1 MLNISKPL
9 SASQAQT
16 YHQKEFTAA
25 EQNYWKQGDT
35 IQGEWHGKLADTFE
49 LSGAVGAEEFARL
62 SEGQHPQTGKQLV
75 SHRTVHEYRNAD
87 GKMVSPV
94 EHRAGWDATFSAP
107 KSISL
112 TALVGGD
119 DRVREAHREAVNVA
133 LTELERYTQARI
145 GGNNP
150 AETTGQIV
158 AAKFEHDTARPVDGY
173 AAPQLHTHVVVFNMT
188 ERDNGRMRALQPHSL
203 FESQQFATAVYQSH
217 LTYKLRNLGYE
228 IEAGKSGAPDI
239 RGYTPEY
246 LEASSP
252 RRQQIEEAL
261 GRSGFTGPEAAQIAA
276 HNTRDKKVILSPDQI
291 LTAHRQIADEF
302 GNQADRVVAQ
312 AREHR
317 KEQARERPE
326 TERRQ
331 QVREA
336 VTFARDK
343 GFEREAVVD
352 ERALYVDALR
362 RGMGEMT
369 YPEVRASFEARV
381 ASGEFREIADDGH
394 KAGRRFT
401 TAATI
406 KAETEIVQKVRDGQ
420 NRAPQIMS
428 IESAVPLSESRPHF
442 NAAQK
447 RVVEE
452 VLTSR
457 DRVQGLQGRAGSGK
471 TSVLSL
477 IREGAEQNGYAVD
490 GFAPTSRA
498 AKQLRDAGINADTLQ
513 RFLAG
518 GGQQAVGDPAKKHL
532 YMVDESSLA
541 STQQMRDFLH
551 KVGPQ
556 DKVLLIGDTRQHQSV
571 DAGKPFEQLQESGM
585 RTALLDQIMRQKDPE
600 LLKAV
605 EHLSINETAAGVQM
619 LGQQGRI
626 TEIKD
631 SKERIAAIAKSYAE
645 RPENTLIVSPD
656 NASRRALNQA
666 VRQELQA
673 LGIVDKTDHPM
684 RVLTPRNDMTGADR
698 EWASRYQAGDVLHY
712 SRGSKEHGIEPRSYA
727 QVVAA
732 NSKENL
738 VTVRKQDGQQV
749 TYDPARLRGI
759 AAYREIER
767 EFAAGE
773 RIQFTAPS
781 RDLQVTNRDLGTIQQ
796 IDKDGKISVRM
807 DGTKDR
813 IVRFDANEMRH
824 FDHGYAVTSHSSQG
838 LTSERVLVNMDTEVH
853 PELINN
859 RFAYVSVSRASH
871 DAQIFTNDA
880 ATLAENLSRDVSKTS
895 AIYLGEIQTPV
906 TNLGSER
913 GPVIKSGPPAG
924 LGLTL

>member
-16 YHQKEFTAA
+16 YHEKEFTAA

-35 IQGEWHGKLADTFE
+35 IQGEWHGRLAEKFE

-75 SHRTVHEYRNAD
+75 LHRAVHQYRNAQ
-87 GKMVSPV
+87 GEMVSPV

-133 LTELERYTQARI
+133 LNEMEKYTQARI
-145 GGNNP
+145 GGTHP
-150 AETTGQIV
+150 AETTGQFV

-188 ERDNGRMRALQPHSL
+188 ERDNGKMRALQPHSL

-217 LTYKLRNLGYE
+217 LTYKLRDLGYE

-239 RGYTPEY
+239 KGYSQKY

-261 GRSGFTGPEAAQIAA
+261 SRSGFSGPEAAQIAA
-276 HNTRDKKVILSPDQI
+276 HNTRDKKVSLSPDQV
-291 LTAHRQIADEF
+291 LAAHKQIADEF
-302 GNQADRVVAQ
+302 GNQADRVVSE
-312 AREHR
+312 ARQR
-317 KEQARERPE
+317 RMEQPQERPE
-326 TERRQ
+326 QERRQ

-381 ASGEFREIADDGH
+381 ASGEFRQIAEDGH
-394 KAGRRFT
+394 EAGRRFT

-406 KAETEIVQKVRDGQ
+406 KAENEIVQKVQQGKSQ
-420 NRAPQIMS
+420 AAQIMP

-447 RVVEE
+447 RVIEE
-452 VLTSR
+452 VLISR
-457 DRVQGLQGRAGSGK
+457 DQVQGLQGRAGSGK
-471 TSVLSL
+471 TSVLET
-477 IREGAEQNGYAVD
+477 IREGAEKNGYAVE

-498 AKQLRDAGINADTLQ
+498 AKQLRDAGIKADTLQ

-518 GGQQAVGDPAKKHL
+518 GGLQAAGDPARKHL

-541 STQQMRDFLH
+541 STQQMRDFLY
-551 KVGPQ
+551 KIAPQ
-556 DKVLLIGDTRQHQSV
+556 DKVLLIGDIRQHQGV
-571 DAGKPFEQLQESGM
+571 DAGKPFEQLQEAAM
-585 RTALLDQIMRQKDPE
+585 KTAQLDQIMRQQDPG

-605 EHLSINETAAGVQM
+605 EHLSNNETTVGVQM
-619 LGQQGRI
+619 LEQQGRI
-626 TEIKD
+626 TEIVD
-631 SKERIAAIAKSYAE
+631 PQERIAAIAKSYAAH
-645 RPENTLIVSPD
+645 PENTLIVSPD
-656 NASRRALNQA
+656 NASRRAINQA

-673 LGIVDKTDHPM
+673 LGVVEKTDHSM
-684 RVLTPRNDMTGADR
+684 QVLMPRNDMTGADR
-698 EWASRYQAGDVLHY
+698 KWASRYQAGDVLHY
-712 SRGSKEHGIEPRSYA
+712 TRGSKEHDIEPRSYA
-727 QVVAA
+727 QVVTTNA
-732 NSKENL
+732 KENL

-749 TYDPARLRGI
+749 TYDPSRLRGI

-773 RIQFTAPS
+773 KIQFTAPN
-781 RDLQVTNRDLGTIQQ
+781 RDLQVANRDLGTIQH
-796 IDKDGKISVRM
+796 IGDDGKISVRM

-813 IVRFDANEMRH
+813 IVRFDAAQMRH
-824 FDHGYAVTSHSSQG
+824 LDHGYAVTSHSSQG

-853 PELINN
+853 PELINS

-871 DAQIFTNDA
+871 DAQIYTNDA
-880 ATLAENLSRDVSKTS
+880 ASLAASLSRDVSKASAITIGTS
-895 AIYLGEIQTPV
+895 ATTSPNIGQNISPQP
-906 TNLGSER
+906 S
-913 GPVIKSGPPAG
+913 SGPAIA
-924 LGLTL
+924 LAL

>member
-16 YHQKEFTAA
+16 YHEKEFTAA

-35 IQGEWHGKLADTFE
+35 IQGEWHGKLADNFG

-62 SEGQHPQTGKQLV
+62 SEGRHPQTGQQLV
-75 SHRTVHEYRNAD
+75 SHRTVHEYRNAQ
-87 GKMVSPV
+87 GEIVSPV

-119 DRVREAHREAVNVA
+119 DRVREAHREAVDVA
-133 LTELERYTQARI
+133 LNELERYTQARI
-145 GGNNP
+145 GGNSP
-150 AETTGQIV
+150 AETTGQFV

-188 ERDNGRMRALQPHSL
+188 ERDNGKMRALQPHSL

-217 LTYKLRNLGYE
+217 LTYKLRDLGYE
-228 IEAGKSGAPDI
+228 IEAGKSGAPDVK
-239 RGYTPEY
+239 GYTATY

-261 GRSGFTGPEAAQIAA
+261 SRSGFTGHEAAQIAA

-291 LTAHRQIADEF
+291 LAAHKQIADEF
-302 GNQADRVVAQ
+302 SNQADKVVAE
-312 AREHR
+312 ARERR
-317 KEQARERPE
+317 KEQAQERTE
-326 TERRQ
+326 QERRQ

-381 ASGEFREIADDGH
+381 ASGEFRQIAGEGH
-394 KAGRRFT
+394 EAGRRFT

-406 KAETEIVQKVRDGQ
+406 KAENEIVQKVQAGQ
-420 NRAPQIMS
+420 SRAPQIMS

-442 NAAQK
+442 NPAQK

-457 DRVQGLQGRAGSGK
+457 DQVQGLQGRAGSGK
-471 TSVLSL
+471 TSVLS
-477 IREGAEQNGYAVD
+477 IIHEGAEQNGYAVE

-498 AKQLRDAGINADTLQ
+498 AKQLRDAGIKADTLQ
-513 RFLAG
+513 RFIAG
-518 GGQQAVGDPAKKHL
+518 GGLQAAGDPARRHL

-541 STQQMRDFLH
+541 STQQMRDFLN
-551 KVGPQ
+551 KIAPQ
-556 DKVLLIGDTRQHQSV
+556 DKVLLIGDTRQHQGV
-571 DAGKPFEQLQESGM
+571 DAGKPFEQLQEAGM
-585 RTALLDQIMRQKDPE
+585 RTAQLDQIMRQKDPE
-600 LLKAV
+600 LLRVV
-605 EHLSINETAAGVQM
+605 EHLSKNETALGVQM
-619 LGQQGRI
+619 LQRQGRI

-631 SKERIAAIAKSYAE
+631 SQERIAAIAKEYAAH
-645 RPENTLIVSPD
+645 PENTLIVSPD
-656 NASRRALNQA
+656 NASRRAINQA
-666 VRQELQA
+666 VRQELQSRN
-673 LGIVDKTDHPM
+673 LIDTTEHSLN
-684 RVLTPRNDMTGADR
+684 VLTPRNDMTGADR
-698 EWASRYQAGDVLHY
+698 EWAARYQPGDVLHY
-712 SRGSKEHGIEPRSYA
+712 VRGSKEHEIEARSYA
-727 QVVAA
+727 KVVRTDPT
-732 NSKENL
+732 NNL
-738 VTVRKQDGQQV
+738 VTVQKSNGQQA
-749 TYDPARLRGI
+749 TYDPSRLRGV
-759 AAYREIER
+759 AVYRDTER
-767 EFAAGE
+767 QFSVGD
-773 RIQFTAPS
+773 RIQFTAPN
-781 RDLQVTNRDLGTIQQ
+781 RELLLANRDLGTLV
-796 IDKDGKISVRM
+796 G
-807 DGTKDR
+807 
-813 IVRFDANEMRH
+813 FDEGGRVTFRLDSGRNVSFDPRVILH

-838 LTSERVLVNMDTEVH
+838 LTSERVFVNIDTKVH
-853 PELINN
+853 PELISG

-871 DAQIFTNDA
+871 DAQIYTDDA
-880 ATLAENLSRDVSKTS
+880 THLAEKLSHDVSKTS
-895 AIYLGEIQTPV
+895 AINLVKTQTLAQMPTLEPTRIK
-906 TNLGSER
+906 TNTS
-913 GPVIKSGPPAG
+913 ANG
-924 LGLTL
+924 LGLAL